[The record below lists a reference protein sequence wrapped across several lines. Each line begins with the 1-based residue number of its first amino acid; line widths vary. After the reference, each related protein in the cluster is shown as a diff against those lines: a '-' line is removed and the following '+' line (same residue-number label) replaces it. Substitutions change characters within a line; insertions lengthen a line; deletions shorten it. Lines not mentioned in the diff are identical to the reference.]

1 MHPVTALFAVLLML
15 GTFHLPPYLVNAEH
29 WFPFV
34 AAASAIRHGDW
45 PLIGGF
51 DSGYGLLCPAF
62 LAVWLAG
69 FGVSKLSLSALVML
83 SNVIAGTASFVLI
96 RALTSSPFLALV
108 GALYPLQGIDE
119 MTALNART
127 FAVSSTFRAPVQIAI
142 GSLLLYLCLRDRR
155 GRIWPA
161 FLFGVTV
168 LWNPA
173 FGAFAAV
180 GFLAAQGYR
189 MLHAT
194 GNERAFLVRIVLAML
209 AGIAI
214 PLALIAALGR
224 SAAPGEW
231 YATTA
236 ARIELDLLGYANQA
250 QQFDPIVT
258 AAFIAGALC
267 LALLLRRISRGG
279 ILTTKYL
286 FVGASVI
293 AAVPYGA
300 YALARSDPT
309 HYLPAYWCLIPSLA
323 LFASGF
329 FRLFSMRSTLAAP
342 LRASRWPRSGAAAT
356 IVLVLAAGALWWSS
370 FPFERILAPTQ
381 LAASYQRFERPGAH
395 PAGAAPVDV
404 DPRLIAAC
412 RAGFPVLSYSDAWIY
427 ALGDCYSPLRVPAV
441 AFLTRR
447 SQVERASRELAA
459 RDTIVFDQTRNAYAD
474 WRGGMLDDIKQQLV
488 RQGFAEASGC
498 GRFSVLSRGG
508 ATPVLRKLC
517 P

>member
-1 MHPVTALFAVLLML
+1 MHPITVLFAALLIL
-15 GTFHLPPYLVNAEH
+15 GTFHLPPYIVNAEH

-69 FGVSKLSLSALVML
+69 FGVSKLSLSALVMF

-96 RALTSSPFLALV
+96 RGLTSSPLLALV

-142 GSLLLYLCLRDRR
+142 GALLLYLCLRDRR

-161 FLFGVTV
+161 FLFGVTA

-194 GNERAFLVRIVLAML
+194 GNERALLGRIVLAML

-231 YATTA
+231 YSNMVGT
-236 ARIELDLLGYANQA
+236 IELTLLGYANQA

-258 AAFIAGALC
+258 AAFFAAALY
-267 LALLLRRISRGG
+267 LALLLRRLSRGRA
-279 ILTTKYL
+279 LTSKYL
-286 FVGASVI
+286 FIGASFI
-293 AAVPYGA
+293 AAIPYGA
-300 YALARSDPT
+300 YALSRSDPT

-329 FRLFSMRSTLAAP
+329 CRLFSMRSTLAAP
-342 LRASRWPRSGAAAT
+342 LRAIRWSRAGAAAT
-356 IVLVLAAGALWWSS
+356 IVLALAVGALWWGA

-381 LAASYQRFERPGAH
+381 LTASYQRFERPGAH

-412 RAGFPVLSYSDAWIY
+412 RAGFSVLSYSDAWIY
-427 ALGDCYSPLRVPAV
+427 ALGDCYSPLRLPSVT
-441 AFLTRR
+441 FLATR

-474 WRGGMLDDIKQQLV
+474 WRGGMLDGIKQQLV

-498 GRFSVLSRGG
+498 GRFSVLSRAS